1 MEIFGNKFF
10 YYKMIFNDFEYINI
24 LINEIF
30 FYFNLYS
37 IVVWLL
43 CFFINKL
50 VIKKNYFIKYLL
62 IIRFLIIVFLELC
75 FKRIFKYIMIIKN

>member
-62 IIRFLIIVFLELC
+62 IVRFLIIVFLE
-75 FKRIFKYIMIIKN
+75 

>member
-10 YYKMIFNDFEYINI
+10 YYKMIFNDFEYINF

-50 VIKKNYFIKYLL
+50 VIKKNYCIKYLL

-75 FKRIFKYIMIIKN
+75 FKRIF